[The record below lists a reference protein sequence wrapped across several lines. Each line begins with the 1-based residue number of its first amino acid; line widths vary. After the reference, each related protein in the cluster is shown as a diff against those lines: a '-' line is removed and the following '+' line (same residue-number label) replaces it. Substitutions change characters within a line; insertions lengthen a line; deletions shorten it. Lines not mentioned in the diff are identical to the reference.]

1 MLPAGSGPGPT
12 HSQVLPE
19 PGAEPLEPLPS
30 RPQGCASGLF
40 AERGGGLC
48 CLSPLFLA
56 CACVLRMQIRDQSC

>member
-1 MLPAGSGPGPT
+1 MLRGGSGPGLAL
-12 HSQVLPE
+12 SQVLPE

-30 RPQGCASGLF
+30 RPQGCASSLF

-56 CACVLRMQIRDQSC
+56 CVCVWRVQIRDQSF